1 MCPASSTLLNERL
14 QRAQLATGCSQQA
27 RKMSARSRSVSIE
40 KYERSR
46 RQRQHAFPPEN
57 YDCRG
62 AARPGGELGL
72 GGKLKDLMAAPKM
85 LTESVGGSRAETPRG
100 RAGIDF
106 PPLLLRRRPA
116 SHVSLASRHHPAL
129 QTVSGLRTRVLRG
142 IFDWWR
148 VRDSNPRPRRCER
161 RALPTELTPR
171 TVERRHSTRI
181 TSPRH
186 PWR

>member
-46 RQRQHAFPPEN
+46 RRRRQHAFPPEN

-72 GGKLKDLMAAPKM
+72 GGKLKDLMAVPKM
-85 LTESVGGSRAETPRG
+85 LTESVGGSRA
-100 RAGIDF
+100 
-106 PPLLLRRRPA
+106 
-116 SHVSLASRHHPAL
+116 
-129 QTVSGLRTRVLRG
+129 
-142 IFDWWR
+142 
-148 VRDSNPRPRRCER
+148 
-161 RALPTELTPR
+161 
-171 TVERRHSTRI
+171 
-181 TSPRH
+181 
-186 PWR
+186 